1 MKEASW
7 QVYLL
12 LCADKTL
19 YCGSTTDV
27 ERRVRQHNGCLAG
40 GARYTKSRRPVAL
53 LACCTCPSHSSALRL
68 EAHIKKLPKADKLPA
83 LQKAAAGTLP

>member
-27 ERRVRQHNGCLAG
+27 ERRVRQHNGELAG

-53 LACCTCPSHSSALRL
+53 LACCTCPSHSSALRI
-68 EAHIKKLPKADKLPA
+68 EARIKKLPKADKLPA
-83 LQKAAAGTLP
+83 LQKAAASTLP

>member
-12 LCADKTL
+12 LCADNSL

-27 ERRVRQHNGCLAG
+27 ERRVRQHNGSLAG
-40 GARYTKSRRPVAL
+40 GARYTKSRRPVSL
-53 LACCTCPSHSSALRL
+53 LACCPCPSHSAALRL
-68 EAHIKKLPKADKLPA
+68 EARIKKLPKSDKLSA
-83 LQKAAAGTLP
+83 LQKADTSTLQ

>member
-12 LCADKTL
+12 LCADNSL

-27 ERRVRQHNGCLAG
+27 ERRVRQHNGFLAG
-40 GARYTKSRRPVAL
+40 GARYTKSRRPVSL
-53 LACCTCPSHSSALRL
+53 LACCTCPSQSSALRL
-68 EAHIKKLPKADKLPA
+68 EARIKKLPKADKLPA
-83 LQKAAAGTLP
+83 LQKAAASTLP